1 VDLRISWI
9 FVLFEIRAGGPEK
22 CPSQYKESDD
32 KTFYLYFL
40 LRFLG
45 NACMNAGVTLL
56 DPIALTMIKRYG
68 GEFGRERIFSTI
80 GMAIFSPITGF
91 LIDYNSQ
98 QLGKCIFTLN
108 V

>member
-1 VDLRISWI
+1 M
-9 FVLFEIRAGGPEK
+9 
-22 CPSQYKESDD
+22 
-32 KTFYLYFL
+32 
-40 LRFLG
+40 G

-98 QLGKCIFTLN
+98 QLGEYMFIACLCNLISYGD
-108 V
+108 

>member
-1 VDLRISWI
+1 MFENL
-9 FVLFEIRAGGPEK
+9 LFCFRTGGPEK
-22 CPSQYKESDD
+22 CPSQYKASDD
-32 KTFYLYFL
+32 KTFYMYFI

-45 NACMNAGVTLL
+45 NACMNAGVTML
-56 DPIALTMIKRYG
+56 DPIALTMIKKYG

-98 QLGKCIFTLN
+98 QLGKLIVFTCFYC
-108 V
+108 